1 MNKMTALMAAALSTA
16 AALPLT
22 VLANDHNGEP
32 STVDKAAATTKDAAT
47 TTKIK
52 AKLAAD
58 RNLSATDI
66 HVETTA
72 GVVTLSGKVDNQ
84 AQVALAEKTVKDI
97 KGVKS
102 VHNEL
107 GVKGAD

>member
-1 MNKMTALMAAALSTA
+1 MNKMTAVMAAALTA
-16 AALPLT
+16 AAAMPMS
-22 VLANDHNGEP
+22 VLANETGQP
-32 STVDKAAATTKDAAT
+32 SAMDKAAATTKDAAT

-72 GVVTLSGKVDNQ
+72 GVVTLSGKVDNE
-84 AQVALAEKTVKDI
+84 AQVALAEKTVKGI
-97 KGVKS
+97 KGVVD

>member
-1 MNKMTALMAAALSTA
+1 MNKMTALMAAALTTA
-16 AALPLT
+16 AAMPLT
-22 VLANDHNGEP
+22 VFANETGAP
-32 STVDKAAATTKDAAT
+32 STLDKAAANTKDAAT

-72 GVVTLSGKVDNQ
+72 GVVTLSGNVDND
-84 AQVALAEKTVKDI
+84 AQVALAEKTVKGI
-97 KGVKS
+97 KGVTD